1 MTYTIARGGASSS
14 DGQAMGPVAQAQ
26 AVEAEARRQADDLAL
41 AQVHALFSTSL
52 YTSVGAIVTAA
63 TFWIAY
69 LLYSGDRHV
78 LWWAAGVHLA
88 QALRLVI
95 HLGYRRDERAWQR
108 MATWRRRYLGGLL
121 LAALAWGAAP
131 LVVLPSSD
139 LAAICLTML
148 VLLGMG
154 SGGIGAIVAYRPAI
168 CLWLCPLLLPLPALL
183 VWHQAPLHTPLA
195 IFSLAYLGV
204 NLAFAR
210 GQNTM
215 LERALKAQFDNAELV
230 GQLRHQMQLASEAD
244 REKSRF
250 VASASHDLRQ
260 PMHALGLFASALE
273 KRLGGTSEAPLVAN
287 LNRCIESLDRSFNAM
302 LDISKLDAGVVEPNL
317 QTFPIRDV
325 FRRLHMHFAGQAE
338 GAGLHLRF
346 KPGGKLVHSD
356 PQLLERIL
364 SNLIQNAIKY
374 TRDGGIVV
382 VARTHGPH
390 AHIEVWDTG
399 VGIPE
404 AELPRVFDEFYQLHN
419 PERDR
424 SRGLGMGLAIVKR
437 LALLLDHPLTIR
449 SRMGRGTMIRLAV
462 PQTDPDALQGMSLEA
477 ETLPSP
483 IGNARTLLFIDDEE
497 NIRESMRLLLREWDY
512 EVLVAGGIDEACHLA
527 MHHPEPIHA
536 VLSDLRLRSGE
547 DGLMAIDA
555 VRATLGY
562 NLPAVLVTGDTSPD
576 QVKRVHD
583 SGHRVLF
590 KPVLP
595 KELFSMLRELA

>member
-1 MTYTIARGGASSS
+1 VTYTISQDVLPGR
-14 DGQAMGPVAQAQ
+14 VADAAEQAQ
-26 AVEAEARRQADDLAL
+26 LDAHRQRNELTLAV
-41 AQVHALFSTSL
+41 VHALYSTSNWTL
-52 YTSVGAIVTAA
+52 VGAVVAALLFWGPYLSVT
-63 TFWIAY
+63 
-69 LLYSGDRHV
+69 GDRTV
-78 LWWAAGVHLA
+78 LIWALAVHGA
-88 QALRLVI
+88 QVTRYLIRW
-95 HLGYRRDERAWQR
+95 GYWRDERAWQR
-108 MATWRRRYLGGLL
+108 AEVWRFRF
-121 LAALAWGAAP
+121 LAGIVLTALVWGFLP
-131 LVVLPSSD
+131 LVVLPSTD
-139 LAAICLTML
+139 LALVCLTML
-148 VLLGMG
+148 VLMGMASG
-154 SGGIGAIVAYRPAI
+154 SVGAVVPDRTAI
-168 CLWLCPLLLPLPALL
+168 CAWLCPLLLPLPALL
-183 VWHQAPLHTPLA
+183 MVHPSLLNGALA
-195 IFSLAYLGV
+195 GLTLVYLGV
-204 NLAFAR
+204 SLIFAYS
-210 GQNTM
+210 QNAM
-215 LERALKAQFDNAELV
+215 LVRALRAQFDNAELV
-230 GQLRHQMQLASEAD
+230 GQLRHQMQLAAEAD

-273 KRLGGTSEAPLVAN
+273 KRLAGTSEAPLVAN

-449 SRMGRGTMIRLAV
+449 SRVGQGTMVRLAV
-462 PQTDPDALQGMSLEA
+462 PQTDPDALHGMSLEA
-477 ETLPSP
+477 ETVPSP

-497 NIRESMRLLLREWDY
+497 NIRDSMRLLLQEWDY
-512 EVLVAGGIDEACHLA
+512 EVLVAGTVDEACRLA

-536 VLSDLRLRSGE
+536 ILSDLRLRSGE
-547 DGLMAIDA
+547 DGLMAINA

-595 KELFSMLRELA
+595 KELFSMLRQLS

>member
-1 MTYTIARGGASSS
+1 MTYTIARDVRPSVCAAGLDA
-14 DGQAMGPVAQAQ
+14 GQ
-26 AVEAEARRQADDLAL
+26 RQADELSL

-52 YTSVGAIVTAA
+52 STSVGAIVTAA
-63 TFWIAY
+63 TFWVAY
-69 LLYSGDRHV
+69 LYYTGDRHV
-78 LWWAAGVHLA
+78 LTWAAVMHTAQLA
-88 QALRLVI
+88 RIAINLA
-95 HLGYRRDERAWQR
+95 YRRDDRAWQR
-108 MATWRRRYLGGLL
+108 MAVWRRRYMTGLVA
-121 LAALAWGAAP
+121 AALAWGAAP
-131 LVVLPSSD
+131 LVVLPSGD
-139 LAAICLTML
+139 LATVCLTML
-148 VLLGMG
+148 VMLGMG

-168 CLWLCPLLLPLPALL
+168 YAWLCPLLLPLPVLL
-183 VWHQAPLHTPLA
+183 MWHDGPLHGALA
-195 IFSLAYLGV
+195 IFALAYLGV
-204 NLAFAR
+204 NLVFAR
-210 GQNTM
+210 GQNAM
-215 LERALKAQFDNAELV
+215 LVKALQAQFDNAELV
-230 GQLRHQMQLASEAD
+230 GQLRHQMQLAAEAD

-273 KRLGGTSEAPLVAN
+273 KRLAGSSEAPLVAN

-302 LDISKLDAGVVEPNL
+302 LDISKLDAGVVEPQL

-338 GAGLHLRF
+338 GAGLNLRF

-364 SNLIQNAIKY
+364 SNLIANAIKY

-382 VARTHGPH
+382 VARTHGDR

-404 AELPRVFDEFYQLHN
+404 PELPRVFDEFYQLHN

-437 LALLLDHPLTIR
+437 LALLLDHPLTVS
-449 SRMGRGTMIRLAV
+449 SRLGRGTMVRLAV
-462 PQTDPDALQGMSLEA
+462 PQTDPDALHGMDLGA
-477 ETLPSP
+477 ETVPSP

-497 NIRESMRLLLREWDY
+497 SIRESMRLLLQEWDY
-512 EVLVAGGIDEACHLA
+512 EVLVAGSIDEACRLA

-536 VLSDLRLRSGE
+536 VISDLRLRSGE
-547 DGLMAIDA
+547 DGLMAINA

-562 NLPAVLVTGDTSPD
+562 RLPAVLVTGDTSPD

-595 KELFSMLRELA
+595 KELFSMLRQLS

>member
-1 MTYTIARGGASSS
+1 VSYTIAREVPQASM
-14 DGQAMGPVAQAQ
+14 AAAR
-26 AVEAEARRQADDLAL
+26 EEARQEAARQADELSLAV
-41 AQVHALFSTSL
+41 VHALYSTPSWTL
-52 YTSVGAIVTAA
+52 AGAVVAA
-63 TFWIAY
+63 VVFWAVY
-69 LLYSGDRHV
+69 LQQTGDRSI
-78 LWWAAGVHLA
+78 LFWAGAVHLA
-88 QALRLVI
+88 QATRL
-95 HLGYRRDERAWQR
+95 LGKLAYWRDERAWQR
-108 MATWRRRYLGGLL
+108 SALWRSRFMWPLTATAFIWGLV
-121 LAALAWGAAP
+121 P
-131 LVVLPSSD
+131 LVVLPTDS
-139 LAAICLTML
+139 LALICLTMM
-148 VLLGMG
+148 VLMGMASG
-154 SGGIGAIVAYRPAI
+154 SIGAVVAHRPAI
-168 CLWLCPLLLPLPALL
+168 YAWLCPLLLPLAVLLLWHASEFNVAMALL
-183 VWHQAPLHTPLA
+183 VLVFLV
-195 IFSLAYLGV
+195 V
-204 NLAFAR
+204 NIVFAR
-210 GQNTM
+210 GQNAM
-215 LERALKAQFDNAELV
+215 LVRALQAQFDNAELV
-230 GQLRHQMQLASEAD
+230 GQLRQQMQLASDSD

-273 KRLGGTSEAPLVAN
+273 KRLQGTSEAPLVAN

-382 VARTHGPH
+382 VARTAGSR

-399 VGIPE
+399 VGIP
-404 AELPRVFDEFYQLHN
+404 AEQLPRVFDEFYQLHN

-449 SRMGRGTMIRLAV
+449 SRLGQGTMVRLAV
-462 PQTDPDALQGMSLEA
+462 PESDPDALQGMSLEA
-477 ETLPSP
+477 ETVPSP
-483 IGNARTLLFIDDEE
+483 IGDARTLLFIDDEE
-497 NIRESMRLLLREWDY
+497 NIRDSMRLLLQEWDY
-512 EVLVAGGIDEACHLA
+512 EVLVAGTIDEACRLA

-536 VLSDLRLRSGE
+536 ILSDLRLRNGE
-547 DGLMAIDA
+547 DGLMAINA

-595 KELFSMLRELA
+595 KELFSMLRQLS

>member
-1 MTYTIARGGASSS
+1 VSYTIAREASPAS
-14 DGQAMGPVAQAQ
+14 Q
-26 AVEAEARRQADDLAL
+26 AVYQAEADQEARRHADELDLAL
-41 AQVHALFSTSL
+41 VHSL
-52 YTSVGAIVTAA
+52 YNSTKYTWVGAVLTAA
-63 TFWIAY
+63 TFWVAY
-69 LLYSGDRHV
+69 LSYTQDRRV
-78 LWWAAGVHLA
+78 LLWAVAVHAA
-88 QALRLVI
+88 QAWRLTIKVA
-95 HLGYRRDERAWQR
+95 YWRDERAWQR
-108 MATWRRRYLGGLL
+108 VVVWRRRYMVALVLGALSWGLV
-121 LAALAWGAAP
+121 P
-131 LVVLPSSD
+131 LVVLPTHD
-139 LAAICLTML
+139 LALICLTML
-148 VLLGMG
+148 VLTGMG
-154 SGGIGAIVAYRPAI
+154 TGSIGAVMAYRPAI
-168 CLWLCPLLLPLPALL
+168 FGWLCPVLLPLPFLL
-183 VWHQAPLHTPLA
+183 MWHGGPFHIPLA
-195 IFSLAYLGV
+195 IFSLIYLGV
-204 NLAFAR
+204 SLVFAMS
-210 GQNTM
+210 QNTT
-215 LERALKAQFDNAELV
+215 LVRALKAQFDNAELV
-230 GQLRHQMQLASEAD
+230 GQLRHQMTLSAEAD

-273 KRLGGTSEAPLVAN
+273 KRLHGTSEAPLVAN

-302 LDISKLDAGVVEPNL
+302 LDISKLDAGVVEPQL
-317 QTFPIRDV
+317 QTFPIRDI

-364 SNLIQNAIKY
+364 SNLVQNAIKY

-382 VARTHGPH
+382 VARTHGAF

-399 VGIPE
+399 VGIPP

-449 SRMGRGTMIRLAV
+449 SRMGRGTMVRLAV
-462 PQTDPDALQGMSLEA
+462 PQNDPDALQGMSLGA
-477 ETLPSP
+477 ETVPSP

-497 NIRESMRLLLREWDY
+497 SIRQSMQLLLQEWDY
-512 EVLVAGGIDEACHLA
+512 EVLVAGTIDEACRLA

-536 VLSDLRLRSGE
+536 ILSDLRLRSGE

-595 KELFSMLRELA
+595 KELFSMLRQLS

>member
-1 MTYTIARGGASSS
+1 MSYTIAREASPSS
-14 DGQAMGPVAQAQ
+14 AAARD
-26 AVEAEARRQADDLAL
+26 EANQEARRQADELDLAV
-41 AQVHALFSTSL
+41 VHSL
-52 YTSVGAIVTAA
+52 YNSTRYTWVGAVLAAA
-63 TFWIAY
+63 TFWVAY
-69 LLYSGDRHV
+69 LGYTHDRRI
-78 LWWAAGVHLA
+78 LIWAVAVHAA
-88 QALRLVI
+88 QAWRLTI
-95 HLGYRRDERAWQR
+95 KMAYWRDEQAWQH
-108 MATWRRRYLGGLL
+108 AAVWRRRYMVALVLG
-121 LAALAWGAAP
+121 ALSWG
-131 LVVLPSSD
+131 LVVLVALPSKD
-139 LAAICLTML
+139 LALICLTML
-148 VLLGMG
+148 VLTGMG
-154 SGGIGAIVAYRPAI
+154 TGSIGAVMAYRPAI
-168 CLWLCPLLLPLPALL
+168 VGWLCPVLLPLPVLL
-183 VWHQAPLHTPLA
+183 MWHGGPFHIPLA
-195 IFSLAYLGV
+195 IFSLIYLGV
-204 NLAFAR
+204 SLVFAMS
-210 GQNTM
+210 QNAT
-215 LERALKAQFDNAELV
+215 LVRALQAQFDNAELV
-230 GQLRHQMQLASEAD
+230 GQLRHQMSLATEAD

-273 KRLGGTSEAPLVAN
+273 KRLVGSSEAPLVAN

-302 LDISKLDAGVVEPNL
+302 LDISKLDAGVVEPQL

-374 TRDGGIVV
+374 TREGGIVV
-382 VARTHGPH
+382 VARTHGSN

-399 VGIPE
+399 VGIPA

-437 LALLLDHPLTIR
+437 LALLLDHTLTVR
-449 SRMGRGTMIRLAV
+449 STVGRGTMVRLAV
-462 PQTDPDALQGMSLEA
+462 PQTDPDALHGMNLEA
-477 ETLPSP
+477 ETVPSP

-497 NIRESMRLLLREWDY
+497 NIRESMRLLLQEWDY
-512 EVLVAGGIDEACHLA
+512 EVLVAGCIDEACRLA
-527 MHHPEPIHA
+527 MDHPEPIHA
-536 VLSDLRLRSGE
+536 ILSDLRLRSGE
-547 DGLMAIDA
+547 DGLMAINA
-555 VRATLGY
+555 VRAVLGY

-595 KELFSMLRELA
+595 KELFSMLRQLS

>member
-1 MTYTIARGGASSS
+1 VSYTIAREASPSS
-14 DGQAMGPVAQAQ
+14 AAA
-26 AVEAEARRQADDLAL
+26 AREEARQEARRQADDLAL
-41 AQVHALFSTSL
+41 AQVHALYGTSL
-52 YTSVGAIVTAA
+52 YTSLGAIIAAA
-63 TFWIAY
+63 TFWVAY
-69 LLYSGDRHV
+69 LLYTGDRMV
-78 LWWAAGVHLA
+78 LIWAAVVHLA
-88 QALRLVI
+88 QLGRLG
-95 HLGYRRDERAWQR
+95 LNAAYRRDETAWQR
-108 MATWRRRYLGGLL
+108 MAIWRRRYMVGLI
-121 LAALAWGAAP
+121 LAGLAWGAAP
-131 LVVLPSSD
+131 WVVLPTPD
-139 LAAICLTML
+139 LAVVCLTML

-168 CLWLCPLLLPLPALL
+168 YAWLCPLLLPLPVLL
-183 VWHQAPLHTPLA
+183 LWHPGPLHLALA
-195 IFSLAYLGV
+195 IFALAYLGV
-204 NLAFAR
+204 NLVFAM
-210 GQNTM
+210 GQNAM
-215 LERALKAQFDNAELV
+215 LVRALQAQFDNAELV
-230 GQLRHQMQLASEAD
+230 GQLRHQMSLATEAD

-273 KRLGGTSEAPLVAN
+273 KRLVGSSEAPLVAN

-302 LDISKLDAGVVEPNL
+302 LDISKLDAGVVEPQL

-338 GAGLHLRF
+338 GAGLHLRL

-374 TRDGGIVV
+374 TREGGIVV
-382 VARTHGPH
+382 VARSHGGN

-399 VGIPE
+399 VGIPA

-437 LALLLDHPLTIR
+437 LALLMDHPLTVA
-449 SRMGRGTMIRLAV
+449 STVGRGTMVRLAV
-462 PQTDPDALQGMSLEA
+462 PQTDPDALHGMSLEA
-477 ETLPSP
+477 ETVPSP

-497 NIRESMRLLLREWDY
+497 NIRESMRLLLQEWDY
-512 EVLVAGGIDEACHLA
+512 EVLVAASIDEACRLA
-527 MHHPEPIHA
+527 MDHPAPIHA
-536 VLSDLRLRSGE
+536 ILSDLRLRSGE
-547 DGLMAIDA
+547 DGLMAINA
-555 VRATLGY
+555 VRAVLGY
-562 NLPAVLVTGDTSPD
+562 SLPAVLVTGDTSPD

-595 KELFSMLRELA
+595 KELFSMLRQLS